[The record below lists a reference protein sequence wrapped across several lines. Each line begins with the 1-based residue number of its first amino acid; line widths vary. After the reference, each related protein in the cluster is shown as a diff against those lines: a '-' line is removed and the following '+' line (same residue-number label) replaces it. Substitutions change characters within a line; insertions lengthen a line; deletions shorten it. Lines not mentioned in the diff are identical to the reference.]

1 MSQDIEKYR
10 NWIRQ
15 AQHTRSNTFYYLS
28 KALITQLGKTQGTE
42 EIIKQVEAMGKA
54 SGEARK
60 KMFER
65 NGQDN
70 SFENFSAAAM
80 SKDNMIHFAWER
92 AHKKVTSDE
101 RVVEF
106 TYCPI
111 AEGFQKHGAEGI
123 EIGELFC
130 DYIDNAVIQAY
141 NSEYECVHESSL
153 NKDGLCR
160 LHFKKK
166 Q

>member
-15 AQHTRSNTFYYLS
+15 AQYTRSTTFYFMS
-28 KALITQLGKTQGTE
+28 KALIEQLGKEKGTA
-42 EIIKQVEAMGKA
+42 EIIKQVEEMGKA

-65 NGQDN
+65 NGLDN
-70 SFENFSAAAM
+70 KFENFSAAAM
-80 SKDNMIHFAWER
+80 SADNMVLFAWEGDS
-92 AHKKVTSDE
+92 KKVTPEE

-111 AEGFQKHGAEGI
+111 AEGFQKYGAEGI

-130 DYIDNAVIQAY
+130 NYIDNAVIQAY
-141 NSEYECVHESSL
+141 NSDYECVHESSL
-153 NKDGLCR
+153 NIDGLCR